1 MTKQDLSNRLNELY
15 SSKTSQ
21 FVLVAGKPGSGKTSF
36 LKNWIKDKSAI
47 YLRCDLQH
55 DRIQLPRFN
64 RALEVQLEKELKES
78 ETWEDF
84 FNKLLKGITKNKR
97 TVIVLDEFPK
107 LVKSSRTIL
116 SVIEEIWPQASSKN
130 SLMLILCGSSM
141 PEMKYVNMRFFNLTS
156 PASVVT
162 YVPVQPLTFE
172 EFRQSFPQMD
182 LETSVA
188 LYGVTGG
195 TERFVEQLNPTLSTE
210 DNLRYFLS
218 HPNFQYL
225 DPKYLFNFDFHD
237 PTTYFSILQVLAH
250 NEKKIGHIARRLD
263 LKTHNLTSFLDRLRE
278 LELIDRILPP
288 TDEVPEASRKG
299 RYHIKDAFYR
309 FWFRYNYIF
318 QDVLSIDNINV
329 VIEEFKTYY
338 PEHMKEVIAEILI
351 EKFQKGVFFPVKYI
365 GPWWD
370 RCKNMDLMVSGSKE
384 MLYVKINTGPK
395 IAGMD
400 SLDHLERE
408 VAFVELPKRIKKE
421 TYLILSTNGFAP
433 MLQKEAQKNKNL
445 LLWSLPDIL

>member
-1 MTKQDLSNRLNELY
+1 MTKQDLSKKLAELY
-15 SSKTSQ
+15 SDKTSQ
-21 FVLVAGKPGSGKTSF
+21 FVLMAGKPGTGKTSF
-36 LKNWIKDKSAI
+36 IKEWIKDKSAI

-55 DRIQLPRFN
+55 DRIQLPRFHN
-64 RALEVQLEKELKES
+64 ALEVQLDKEIKTTES
-78 ETWEDF
+78 WEAF
-84 FNKLLKGITKNKR
+84 FTLLLRGTAKNKR

-116 SVIEEIWPQASSKN
+116 SIIEDLWVEASSKH

-141 PEMKYVNMRFFNLTS
+141 PEMKYANMRFSNLAS
-156 PASVVT
+156 PTSVVS

-195 TERFVEQLNPTLSTE
+195 TERFVEQLNPKLNTE

-218 HPNFQYL
+218 HPNFHYL

-278 LELIDRILPP
+278 LEIIDRILPP

-318 QDVLSIDNINV
+318 QDVLSIDRIDV
-329 VIEEFKTYY
+329 VIEQFKKFY
-338 PEHMKEVIAEILI
+338 PEHMKEVITEILI
-351 EKFQKGVFFPVKYI
+351 EKLQKGMFFPVKYI

-370 RCKNMDLMVSGSKE
+370 RSKNMDLMVSGSKDI
-384 MLYVKINTGPK
+384 LYIKINTGPK

-408 VAFVELPKRIKKE
+408 AAFVILPKRIKKE

-433 MLQKEAQKNKNL
+433 MLEKEAQKNKNL